1 MNWQMVR
8 ALIAKDFKLYFRNR
22 FFALITVLALVA
34 YVVIYFLM
42 PSTVD
47 ETLEMAVYA
56 PVLPPVLEQAGTQG
70 LKLKLMESEEQL
82 KEVVTGG
89 EYLAGLVV
97 PPNFM
102 DQLLSG
108 DKGQLD
114 IYFGT
119 DTPEEMQDSI
129 IILLEEM
136 AYLQTGQMSNVQ
148 VSPEVLGRDM
158 VGSQI
163 PMRDRLLP
171 MLAVIILMME
181 MLGLASLI
189 SSEVVGRTVQA
200 LLITPMTIRGLFTAK
215 MIMGVSLA
223 FIQALLFMAVT
234 GGLNQ
239 QPLIIIVA
247 LLLGAIM
254 VTGIGFLVASG
265 SKEMTTVMA
274 WGFPALI
281 VLSVPAFGVL
291 APGTVSDWVRAVP
304 SYYLVDAV
312 HQAANFN
319 AGWSS
324 IWDNLLI
331 LLGVDI
337 VFVWLGITVLGRKLR

>member
-1 MNWQMVR
+1 MNWQIVR

-22 FFALITVLALVA
+22 FFAFITVLALVA
-34 YVVIYFLM
+34 YTVIYFVM
-42 PSTVD
+42 PQTVD
-47 ETLEMAVYA
+47 ETLDMAVYA
-56 PVLPPVLEQAGTQG
+56 PVLPPILEQAGSQG
-70 LKLKLMESEEQL
+70 LELVLMESEEQL
-82 KEVVTGG
+82 KEAVVGG
-89 EYLAGLVV
+89 KYLAGVV
-97 PPNFM
+97 IPPDFM
-102 DQLLSG
+102 DKLMSG
-108 DKGQLD
+108 EKGQLD
-114 IYFGT
+114 VYFGT
-119 DTPEEMQDSI
+119 DTPEELQDSI
-129 IILLEEM
+129 TVLLEEM
-136 AYLQTGQMSNVQ
+136 AYLQTGQMLSVQ

-158 VGSQI
+158 VGIQI

-200 LLITPMTIRGLFTAK
+200 LLVTPMTIRGLFAAK
-215 MIMGVSLA
+215 LIMGTSLA
-223 FIQALLFMAVT
+223 FIQVLLFMAVT

-291 APGTVSDWVRAVP
+291 APGTVTDWVKAIP

-312 HQAANFN
+312 YRAANLN
-319 AGWSS
+319 AGWSD
-324 IWDNLLI
+324 IWSNLLV

-337 VFVWLGITVLGRKLR
+337 VSVWLGIMVLGRKLR

>member
-223 FIQALLFMAVT
+223 FIQALLFMAIT

-319 AGWSS
+319 AGWSN

-331 LLGVDI
+331 LLGFDI

>member
-1 MNWQMVR
+1 MNWQIVR

-22 FFALITVLALVA
+22 FFAFITVLALVA
-34 YVVIYFLM
+34 YTVIYFVM
-42 PSTVD
+42 PQTVD
-47 ETLEMAVYA
+47 ETLDMAVYA
-56 PVLPPVLEQAGTQG
+56 PVLPPILEQAGSQG
-70 LKLKLMESEEQL
+70 LELVLMESEEQL
-82 KEVVTGG
+82 KEAVVGG
-89 EYLAGLVV
+89 KYLAGVV
-97 PPNFM
+97 IPPDFM
-102 DQLLSG
+102 DKLMSG
-108 DKGQLD
+108 EKGQLD
-114 IYFGT
+114 VYFGT
-119 DTPEEMQDSI
+119 DTPEELQDSI
-129 IILLEEM
+129 TVLLEEM
-136 AYLQTGQMSNVQ
+136 AYLQTGQMLSVQ

-158 VGSQI
+158 VGIQI

-200 LLITPMTIRGLFTAK
+200 LLITPMTIRGLFAAK
-215 MIMGVSLA
+215 LIMGVSLA
-223 FIQALLFMAVT
+223 FVQVLLFMAVT
-234 GGLNQ
+234 GGLSQ

-291 APGTVSDWVRAVP
+291 APGTVTDWVKAIP

-312 HQAANFN
+312 YRAANLN
-319 AGWSS
+319 AGWSD
-324 IWDNLLI
+324 IWSNLLV

-337 VFVWLGITVLGRKLR
+337 VSVWLGIMVLGRKLR

>member
-1 MNWQMVR
+1 MNWQIVR

-22 FFALITVLALVA
+22 FFAFITVLALVA
-34 YVVIYFLM
+34 YTVIYFVM
-42 PSTVD
+42 PQTVD
-47 ETLEMAVYA
+47 ETLDMAVYA
-56 PVLPPVLEQAGTQG
+56 PVLPPILEQAGSQG
-70 LKLKLMESEEQL
+70 LELVLMESEEQL
-82 KEVVTGG
+82 KEAVVGG
-89 EYLAGLVV
+89 KYLAGVV
-97 PPNFM
+97 IPPDFM
-102 DQLLSG
+102 DKLMSG
-108 DKGQLD
+108 EKGQLD
-114 IYFGT
+114 VYFGT
-119 DTPEEMQDSI
+119 DTPEELQDSI
-129 IILLEEM
+129 TVLLEEM
-136 AYLQTGQMSNVQ
+136 AYLQTGQMLSVQ

-158 VGSQI
+158 VGIQI

-200 LLITPMTIRGLFTAK
+200 LLITPMTIRGLFAAK
-215 MIMGVSLA
+215 LIMGVSLA
-223 FIQALLFMAVT
+223 FVQVLLFMAVT

-239 QPLIIIVA
+239 QPLIIILA

-291 APGTVSDWVRAVP
+291 APGTVTDWVKAIP

-312 HQAANFN
+312 YRAANLN
-319 AGWSS
+319 AGWSD
-324 IWDNLLI
+324 IWSNLLV

-337 VFVWLGITVLGRKLR
+337 VSVWLGIMVLGRKLR

>member
-1 MNWQMVR
+1 MNWQIVR

-22 FFALITVLALVA
+22 FFAFITALALVA
-34 YVVIYFLM
+34 YIVIYFLM

-56 PVLPPVLEQAGTQG
+56 PVLPPVLEQAGSHG
-70 LKLKLMESEEQL
+70 MELVLMESEEQL
-82 KEVVTGG
+82 KEAVTDGQ
-89 EYLAGLVV
+89 YLAGVV
-97 PPNFM
+97 IPPDFM
-102 DQLLSG
+102 DKLMSG
-108 DKGQLD
+108 QKGQLNV
-114 IYFGT
+114 YFGT
-119 DTPEEMQDSI
+119 NTPEELQDSI
-129 IILLEEM
+129 TVLLEEL
-136 AYLQTGQMSNVQ
+136 AYLQTGQMLSVH

-158 VGSQI
+158 VGIQI

-171 MLAVIILMME
+171 MLAVVILMME

-200 LLITPMTIRGLFTAK
+200 LLITPMTIRGLFAAK

-274 WGFPALI
+274 WGMPAMI

-291 APGTVSDWVRAVP
+291 APGTVSDWVKAVP

-312 HQAANFN
+312 YQAANFN
-319 AGWSS
+319 AGWSD
-324 IWDNLLI
+324 IWNNLLI

>member
-34 YVVIYFLM
+34 YIVIYFLM

-70 LKLKLMESEEQL
+70 LELKLMESEEKL
-82 KEVVTGG
+82 KEAVTGG

-97 PPNFM
+97 PSDFM
-102 DQLLSG
+102 DKLTSG
-108 DKGQLD
+108 QKGQLD
-114 IYFGT
+114 IYFNS

-136 AYLQTGQMSNVQ
+136 AYLQSGQMSNVR

-200 LLITPMTIRGLFTAK
+200 LLITPMTVRGLFAAK

-234 GGLNQ
+234 GGLSQ

-254 VTGIGFLVASG
+254 VTGIGFLIASG

-291 APGTVSDWVRAVP
+291 APGTVSDWVEAIP

-312 HQAANFN
+312 YQAANFD
-319 AGWSS
+319 AGWSD

>member
-1 MNWQMVR
+1 
-8 ALIAKDFKLYFRNR
+8 
-22 FFALITVLALVA
+22 
-34 YVVIYFLM
+34 
-42 PSTVD
+42 
-47 ETLEMAVYA
+47 
-56 PVLPPVLEQAGTQG
+56 
-70 LKLKLMESEEQL
+70 MESEEHL
-82 KEVVTGG
+82 KEAVTGG
-89 EYLAGLVV
+89 EYLAGVVV
-97 PPNFM
+97 PPDFM
-102 DQLLSG
+102 DKLMSG
-108 DKGQLD
+108 EKGQLD
-114 IYFGT
+114 VYFGT
-119 DTPEEMQDSI
+119 DTPEELQDSI
-129 IILLEEM
+129 TVLLEEM
-136 AYLQTGQMSNVQ
+136 AYLQTGQMLSVQ

-158 VGSQI
+158 VGIQI

-200 LLITPMTIRGLFTAK
+200 LLITPMTIRGLFAAK
-215 MIMGVSLA
+215 LIMGTSLA
-223 FIQALLFMAVT
+223 FIQVLLFMAVT

-291 APGTVSDWVRAVP
+291 APGTVSDWVRVVP

-312 HQAANFN
+312 YQAANFN
-319 AGWSS
+319 AGWSD

-331 LLGVDI
+331 LLSFDI

>member
-1 MNWQMVR
+1 MNWQIVR
-8 ALIAKDFKLYFRNR
+8 ALVAKDFKLYFRNR

-34 YVVIYFLM
+34 YIAIYFVM
-42 PSTVD
+42 PQTVD

-56 PVLPPVLEQAGTQG
+56 PVLPPILEQAGSQG
-70 LKLKLMESEEQL
+70 LELVLMESEEQL
-82 KEVVTGG
+82 KEAVTGG
-89 EYLAGLVV
+89 AYPAGVVV
-97 PPNFM
+97 PPDFM
-102 DQLLSG
+102 DKLMSG
-108 DKGQLD
+108 EKGRLD
-114 IYFGT
+114 VYFGT
-119 DTPEEMQDSI
+119 DTPAELQDSI
-129 IILLEEM
+129 TVLLEEM
-136 AYLQTGQMSNVQ
+136 AYLQTGQMLSVH

-158 VGSQI
+158 VGIQI

-200 LLITPMTIRGLFTAK
+200 LLITPMTIRGLFAAK
-215 MIMGVSLA
+215 LIMGVSLA
-223 FIQALLFMAVT
+223 FVQALLFMAVT

-239 QPLIIIVA
+239 QPLIIVVA

-274 WGFPALI
+274 WGMPALI
-281 VLSVPAFGVL
+281 ILGGPAFGVL
-291 APGTVSDWVRAVP
+291 APGTVSGWVRAVP

-312 HQAANFN
+312 YQAANFN
-319 AGWSS
+319 AGWSDL
-324 IWDNLLI
+324 WNNLLI
-331 LLGVDI
+331 LLGFDI
-337 VFVWLGITVLGRKLR
+337 VFVWLGIMVLGRKLR

>member
-70 LKLKLMESEEQL
+70 LKLKLMESEDQL

-319 AGWSS
+319 AGWSN

-331 LLGVDI
+331 LLGFDI

>member
-1 MNWQMVR
+1 MNWQMVK

-56 PVLPPVLEQAGTQG
+56 PVLPPVLEQASSQG
-70 LKLKLMESEEQL
+70 LELELMESEEQL
-82 KEVVTGG
+82 KEAIIGG

-97 PPNFM
+97 PPDFITTLM
-102 DQLLSG
+102 SG
-108 DKGQLD
+108 EKGQLD

-119 DTPEEMQDSI
+119 DTPEELQDSLV
-129 IILLEEM
+129 ILLEEM
-136 AYLQTGQMSNVQ
+136 AYLQTGQMLNVQ

-200 LLITPMTIRGLFTAK
+200 LLITPMTIRGLFAAK

-223 FIQALLFMAVT
+223 FGQALLFMAVT

-247 LLLGAIM
+247 LFLGAIM

-291 APGTVSDWVRAVP
+291 APGTVSDWVKVLP
-304 SYYLVDAV
+304 SYYLIDSIY
-312 HQAANFN
+312 QAANFN
-319 AGWSS
+319 AGWSDL
-324 IWDNLLI
+324 WNNLLI
-331 LLGVDI
+331 LLGFDI
-337 VFVWLGITVLGRKLR
+337 VFAWLGIMVLGRKLR

>member
-1 MNWQMVR
+1 
-8 ALIAKDFKLYFRNR
+8 
-22 FFALITVLALVA
+22 
-34 YVVIYFLM
+34 
-42 PSTVD
+42 
-47 ETLEMAVYA
+47 
-56 PVLPPVLEQAGTQG
+56 
-70 LKLKLMESEEQL
+70 
-82 KEVVTGG
+82 
-89 EYLAGLVV
+89 
-97 PPNFM
+97 
-102 DQLLSG
+102 
-108 DKGQLD
+108 
-114 IYFGT
+114 
-119 DTPEEMQDSI
+119 
-129 IILLEEM
+129 
-136 AYLQTGQMSNVQ
+136 
-148 VSPEVLGRDM
+148 
-158 VGSQI
+158 
-163 PMRDRLLP
+163 MRDRLLP

-200 LLITPMTIRGLFTAK
+200 LLITPMTIRGLFAAK
-215 MIMGVSLA
+215 LIMGVS
-223 FIQALLFMAVT
+223 LLFMAVT

-239 QPLIIIVA
+239 QPLIIILA
-247 LLLGAIM
+247 LFLGAIM

-291 APGTVSDWVRAVP
+291 APGTVSDWVKAVP

-312 HQAANFN
+312 YQAANFN
-319 AGWSS
+319 AGWSD

>member
-319 AGWSS
+319 AGWSN

-331 LLGVDI
+331 LLGFDI

>member
-1 MNWQMVR
+1 LQDELADGQGTNCQG
-8 ALIAKDFKLYFRNR
+8 LQDFKLYFRNR

-34 YVVIYFLM
+34 YIVIYFLM

-70 LKLKLMESEEQL
+70 LELKLMESEEKL
-82 KEVVTGG
+82 KEAVTGG

-97 PPNFM
+97 PSDFM
-102 DQLLSG
+102 DKLTSG
-108 DKGQLD
+108 QKGQLD
-114 IYFGT
+114 IYFNS

-129 IILLEEM
+129 ITLLEEM
-136 AYLQTGQMSNVQ
+136 AYLQSGQMSNVR

-171 MLAVIILMME
+171 MLAIIILMME

-200 LLITPMTIRGLFTAK
+200 LLITPITIRGLFAAK

-254 VTGIGFLVASG
+254 VTGIGFLIASG

-281 VLSVPAFGVL
+281 VLRRSRPITWLMPSTRLRTLMPGGVIS
-291 APGTVSDWVRAVP
+291 GT
-304 SYYLVDAV
+304 
-312 HQAANFN
+312 
-319 AGWSS
+319 
-324 IWDNLLI
+324 
-331 LLGVDI
+331 
-337 VFVWLGITVLGRKLR
+337 TC